1 MPRRDKIEQMLEK
14 EPDDVFLNF
23 SLAME
28 LAKDG
33 ETDQA
38 LARFDRVLSLDSTYT
53 AAHYHKGNTLIGL
66 GRNEEARAVL
76 EQGVA
81 TCKQIGDDHGHR
93 EMLDLLA
100 SLG

>member
-1 MPRRDKIEQMLEK
+1 MPRRDRIQQMLEK

-28 LAKDG
+28 LAKEG
-33 ETDQA
+33 EVASA
-38 LARFDRVLSLDSTYT
+38 LACFDRVLKLDATYT

-66 GRNEEARAVL
+66 GRLEEARAVL
-76 EQGVA
+76 QQGVA
-81 TCKQIGDDHGHR
+81 ACRQVGDDHAQR

-100 SLG
+100 TIG